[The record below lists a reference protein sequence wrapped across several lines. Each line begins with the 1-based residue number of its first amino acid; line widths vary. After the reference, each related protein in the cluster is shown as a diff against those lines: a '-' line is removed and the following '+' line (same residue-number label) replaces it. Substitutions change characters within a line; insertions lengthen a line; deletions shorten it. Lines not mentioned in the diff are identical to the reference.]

1 MTVVGD
7 FTKLPPAPKAKLRI
21 FQLGGLGEV
30 GRNMAVI
37 EYESQLIIVDCGLLF
52 PDETQP
58 GVDLILPDF
67 EPIRDRLTD
76 ISAIILTHGHEDHM
90 GAIPYLLREVPEIPI
105 YSSKFALALLAPK
118 LKEYRVAAPL
128 IEVSDRE
135 EIQIGDFKIK
145 FLAVTHSIPDAFAL
159 VIQTPVGA
167 ILHTGDFKID
177 PLPLD
182 GRLTDLELFAKAGE
196 IGIDLLMVDSTNA
209 EIPGFVPPERDIG
222 VVLER
227 VFKAATGRIVV
238 ASFAS
243 HVHRIQQVINAAAA
257 SGRSVA
263 LVGRSMVKNQTIAAE
278 LGYLKIPANTLI
290 ALDDVD
296 ELPANRVVVI
306 STGSQGEPMSALS
319 RIANGDHNIK
329 LTSTDTVVL
338 ASSLIPGNET
348 TVNHLINR
356 IMRTGATVIHKG
368 NANVHVS
375 GHAAA
380 GELLQLFNVVKP
392 KFVMPVHGEHRH
404 QVANAKLAQ
413 LAGVPEGNILIADN
427 GDLLQLD
434 TSSFELVGHVGVG
447 MVFVDGSSVGEVA
460 ETSLKDRRILGEEGF
475 ISVFLAVDLVNRK
488 VVAGPEVH
496 ARGFAEDE
504 QVFAGVI
511 PQIIAAVESALATG
525 PQDERALSQVVR
537 RTTGKWV
544 AAQHSR
550 RPMIVPVVVEA

>member
-1 MTVVGD
+1 MTDTQVVGI
-7 FTKLPPAPKAKLRI
+7 TTTAPSNRLRI

-30 GRNMAVI
+30 GRNMAIIELNGKLLVI
-37 EYESQLIIVDCGLLF
+37 DCGLLF

-67 EPIRDRLTD
+67 EPIRHRLAD
-76 ISAIILTHGHEDHM
+76 IQAIVLTHGHEDHM
-90 GAIPYLLREVPEIPI
+90 GAIPYLLREAPDIPI
-105 YSSKFALALLAPK
+105 YSSKLALALLAPK
-118 LKEYRVAAPL
+118 LKEYRVIAPL
-128 IEVSDRE
+128 ITVSDRE
-135 EIQIGDFKIK
+135 IVQIGDFQIQ

-159 VIQTPVGA
+159 VIKTVAGT

-182 GRLTDLELFAKAGE
+182 GRKTDLEMFSMVGSE
-196 IGIDLLMVDSTNA
+196 GVDVLMVDSTNA

-222 VVLER
+222 LVLNR
-227 VFKAATGRIVV
+227 VIGAAHGRVIV

-243 HVHRIQQVINAAAA
+243 HVHRIQQIINAAKLNN
-257 SGRSVA
+257 RVVA
-263 LVGRSMVKNQTIAAE
+263 MVGRSMVKNQTIAAE
-278 LGYLKIPANTLI
+278 LGYLKVPGGTLI
-290 ALDDVD
+290 AAEEVD
-296 ELPANRVVVI
+296 ELPANRVVII

-319 RIANGDHNIK
+319 RMANGDHNFA
-329 LTSTDTVVL
+329 LGPSDTVVL

-356 IMRTGATVIHKG
+356 IIRQGATVIHKG

-380 GELLQLFNVVKP
+380 GELLQLFSAVKP
-392 KFVMPVHGEHRH
+392 KYVMPVHGERRH

-413 LAGVPEGNILIADN
+413 LSGIAIENIVVADN
-427 GDLLQLD
+427 GDVI
-434 TSSFELVGHVGVG
+434 ELTKDELKIVDCFGVG
-447 MVFVDGSSVGEVA
+447 LVFVDGSSVGEVA

-475 ISVFLAVDLVNRK
+475 ISVFLAVDLVKGK

-496 ARGFAEDE
+496 ARGFAEDDA
-504 QVFAGVI
+504 VFKDVI
-511 PQIIAAVESALATG
+511 PQIVSAVEAALVSG
-525 PQDERALSQVVR
+525 KQDERTLSQIVR

>member
-1 MTVVGD
+1 MTDLESTGGIP
-7 FTKLPPAPKAKLRI
+7 KSPANTLRVY
-21 FQLGGLGEV
+21 QLGGLGEV
-30 GRNMAVI
+30 GRNMAIIELNSRLLVI
-37 EYESQLIIVDCGLLF
+37 DCGLLF

-67 EPIRDRLTD
+67 EPIRDRLSD
-76 ISAIILTHGHEDHM
+76 IEAIVLTHGHEDHM

-105 YSSKFALALLAPK
+105 YSSKLALALLAPK
-118 LKEYRVAAPL
+118 LKEYRVSAPL
-128 IEVSDRE
+128 ITVSDRE
-135 EIQIGDFKIK
+135 QVQIGEFNIQ

-159 VIQTPVGA
+159 AIRTVGGN

-182 GRLTDLELFAKAGE
+182 GRTTDLEMFRAAGDA
-196 IGIDLLMVDSTNA
+196 GIDLLMVDSTNA
-209 EIPGFVPPERDIG
+209 EIPGFVAPERDIG
-222 VVLER
+222 VVLQR
-227 VFKAATGRIVV
+227 VFAAASGRIIV

-243 HVHRIQQVINAAAA
+243 HVHRIQQVIDAAAA
-257 SGRSVA
+257 NNRMVA

-278 LGYLKIPANTLI
+278 LGYLKIPRGVLVAADEI
-290 ALDDVD
+290 D
-296 ELPANRVVVI
+296 ELPDNRIVII

-319 RIANGDHNIK
+319 RMANGDHNIS
-329 LTSTDTVVL
+329 LGATDTVVL

-348 TVNHLINR
+348 SVNHLINR
-356 IMRTGATVIHKG
+356 IIRQGAMVIHKG

-380 GELLQLFNVVKP
+380 GELLQLFNAVKP
-392 KFVMPVHGEHRH
+392 KFVMPVHGERRH
-404 QVANAKLAQ
+404 QVANGKLAE
-413 LAGVPEGNILIADN
+413 LAGIAKANVVLADN
-427 GDLLQLD
+427 GDVV
-434 TSSFELVGHVGVG
+434 ELSKAGIGVVGHLDVG

-475 ISVFLAVDLVNRK
+475 ISVFVAVDLVKGK

-496 ARGFAEDE
+496 ARGFAEDDS
-504 QVFAGVI
+504 VFADVI
-511 PQIIAAVESALATG
+511 PQIVVAIEAALVAG
-525 PQDERALSQVVR
+525 QRDERTLSQIVR

>member
-1 MTVVGD
+1 MIDYQAVGD
-7 FTKLPPAPKAKLRI
+7 ATTAPSNRLRI

-37 EYESQLIIVDCGLLF
+37 ELNGKLLVIDCGLLF

-67 EPIRDRLTD
+67 EPIRHRLAD
-76 ISAIILTHGHEDHM
+76 IQAIVLTHGHEDHM
-90 GAIPYLLREVPEIPI
+90 GAIPYLLREVPDLPI
-105 YSSKFALALLAPK
+105 YSSKLALALLAPK
-118 LKEYRVAAPL
+118 LKEYRVNAPL
-128 IEVSDRE
+128 ITVSDRE
-135 EIQIGDFKIK
+135 IVQIGEFQVQ

-159 VIQTPVGA
+159 VIKTDAGT

-182 GRLTDLELFAKAGE
+182 GRKTDLEMFRIAGSN
-196 IGIDLLMVDSTNA
+196 GVDVLMVDSTNA
-209 EIPGFVPPERDIG
+209 EIPGFVAPERDIG
-222 VVLER
+222 LVLNR
-227 VFKAATGRIVV
+227 VIGAAPGRVIV

-243 HVHRIQQVINAAAA
+243 HVHRIQQIIDAAK
-257 SGRSVA
+257 SCNRVVA
-263 LVGRSMVKNQTIAAE
+263 MVGRSMVKNQTIASE
-278 LGYLKIPANTLI
+278 LGYLKLPSGILI
-290 ALDDVD
+290 AANEVD
-296 ELPANRVVVI
+296 ELPANRVVII

-319 RIANGDHNIK
+319 RMANGDHNFS
-329 LTSTDTVVL
+329 LGPSDTVVL

-356 IMRTGATVIHKG
+356 IIRQGATVIHKG

-380 GELLQLFNVVKP
+380 GELLQLFSAVKP
-392 KFVMPVHGEHRH
+392 KFVMPVHGERRH

-413 LAGVPEGNILIADN
+413 LSGVNAENIIVADN
-427 GDLLQLD
+427 GDVVEL
-434 TSSFELVGHVGVG
+434 TSDGLKIVNHFGVG
-447 MVFVDGSSVGEVA
+447 LVYVDGSSVGEVA

-475 ISVFLAVDLVNRK
+475 ISVFVAVDLVKGK
-488 VVAGPEVH
+488 VVAGPELH
-496 ARGFAEDE
+496 ARGFAEDDT
-504 QVFAGVI
+504 VFNDVI
-511 PQIIAAVESALATG
+511 PQIVNAVEAALISG
-525 PQDERALSQVVR
+525 QQDERTLSQIVR

>member
-1 MTVVGD
+1 MIVSDSTSTISVAV
-7 FTKLPPAPKAKLRI
+7 KNALRI
-21 FQLGGLGEV
+21 YQLGGLGEV
-30 GRNMAVI
+30 GRNMAIIELNGKLLVI
-37 EYESQLIIVDCGLLF
+37 DCGLLF

-76 ISAIILTHGHEDHM
+76 IEAIVLTHGHEDHM
-90 GAIPYLLREVPEIPI
+90 GAIPYLLREVPELPI

-118 LKEYRVAAPL
+118 LKEYKVNAPL
-128 IEVSDRE
+128 VTVSDRE
-135 EIQIGDFKIK
+135 EVTIGEFKIQ

-159 VIQTPVGA
+159 VIKTPGGN

-182 GRLTDLELFAKAGE
+182 GRKTDLEMFHQAGAS
-196 IGIDLLMVDSTNA
+196 GIDLLMVDSTNA

-222 VVLER
+222 AVLNR
-227 VFKAATGRIVV
+227 VFSAAAGRIIV

-243 HVHRIQQVINAAAA
+243 HVHRIQQIIDAAVA
-257 SGRSVA
+257 SNRVVA
-263 LVGRSMVKNQTIAAE
+263 MVGRSMVKNQTIAAE
-278 LGYLKIPANTLI
+278 LGYLKIPGGTLI
-290 ALDDVD
+290 AADQID
-296 ELPANRVVVI
+296 ELPDNRVVII

-319 RIANGDHNIK
+319 RMANGDHNVS
-329 LTSTDTVVL
+329 LGANDTVVL

-348 TVNHLINR
+348 SVNHLINR
-356 IMRTGATVIHKG
+356 IIRQGATVIHKG

-380 GELLQLFNVVKP
+380 GELLQLFNAVKP
-392 KFVMPVHGEHRH
+392 RYVMPVHGERRH
-404 QVANAKLAQ
+404 QVANGKLAEMSG
-413 LAGVPEGNILIADN
+413 LSSANVLIADN
-427 GDLLQLD
+427 GDVVQL
-434 TSSFELVGHVGVG
+434 SNNKLEIVGHYGVG

-475 ISVFLAVDLVNRK
+475 ISVFLAVDLVNGK

-496 ARGFAEDE
+496 ARGFAENE
-504 QVFAGVI
+504 AVFDQVI
-511 PQIIAAVESALATG
+511 PQIVAAVEGALISG
-525 PQDERALSQVVR
+525 QQDERTLSQIVR

>member
-1 MTVVGD
+1 VTDTQVVGIA
-7 FTKLPPAPKAKLRI
+7 TTAPSNRLRI

-30 GRNMAVI
+30 GRNMAIIELNGKLLVI
-37 EYESQLIIVDCGLLF
+37 DCGLLF

-67 EPIRDRLTD
+67 EPIRHRLAD
-76 ISAIILTHGHEDHM
+76 IQAIVLTHGHEDHM
-90 GAIPYLLREVPEIPI
+90 GAIPYLLREAPDIPI
-105 YSSKFALALLAPK
+105 YSSKLALALLAPK
-118 LKEYRVAAPL
+118 LKEYRVIAPL
-128 IEVSDRE
+128 ITVSDRE
-135 EIQIGDFKIK
+135 IVQIGDFQIQ

-159 VIQTPVGA
+159 VIKTVAGT

-182 GRLTDLELFAKAGE
+182 GRKTDLEMFSMVGSE
-196 IGIDLLMVDSTNA
+196 GVDVLMVDSTNA

-222 VVLER
+222 LVLNR
-227 VFKAATGRIVV
+227 VIGAAPGRVIV

-243 HVHRIQQVINAAAA
+243 HVHRIQQIINAAKLNN
-257 SGRSVA
+257 RVVA
-263 LVGRSMVKNQTIAAE
+263 MVGRSMVKNQTIAAE
-278 LGYLKIPANTLI
+278 LGYLKVPGGTLI
-290 ALDDVD
+290 AAEKVD
-296 ELPANRVVVI
+296 ELPANRVVII

-319 RIANGDHNIK
+319 RMANGDHNFA
-329 LTSTDTVVL
+329 LGPSDTVVL
-338 ASSLIPGNET
+338 ATSLIPGNET

-356 IMRTGATVIHKG
+356 IIRQGATVIHKG

-380 GELLQLFNVVKP
+380 GELLQLFSAVKP
-392 KFVMPVHGEHRH
+392 KYVMPVHGERRH

-413 LAGVPEGNILIADN
+413 LSGIAIKNIVVADN
-427 GDLLQLD
+427 GDVI
-434 TSSFELVGHVGVG
+434 ELTKDELKIVDCFGVG
-447 MVFVDGSSVGEVA
+447 LVFVDGSSVGEVA

-475 ISVFLAVDLVNRK
+475 ISVFLAVDLVKGK

-496 ARGFAEDE
+496 ARGFAEDDA
-504 QVFAGVI
+504 VFEDVI
-511 PQIIAAVESALATG
+511 PQIVSAVEAALVSG
-525 PQDERALSQVVR
+525 KQDERTLSQIVR

>member
-1 MTVVGD
+1 VTDTQVVGIA
-7 FTKLPPAPKAKLRI
+7 TTAPSNRLRI

-30 GRNMAVI
+30 GRNMAIIELNGKLLVI
-37 EYESQLIIVDCGLLF
+37 DCGLLF

-67 EPIRDRLTD
+67 EPIRHRLAD
-76 ISAIILTHGHEDHM
+76 IQAIVLTHGHEDHM
-90 GAIPYLLREVPEIPI
+90 GAIPYLLREAPDIPI
-105 YSSKFALALLAPK
+105 YSSKLALALLAPK
-118 LKEYRVAAPL
+118 LKEYRVIAPL
-128 IEVSDRE
+128 ITVSDRE
-135 EIQIGDFKIK
+135 IVQIGDFQIQ

-159 VIQTPVGA
+159 VIKTVAGT

-182 GRLTDLELFAKAGE
+182 GRKTDLEMFSMVGSE
-196 IGIDLLMVDSTNA
+196 GVDVLMVDSTNA

-222 VVLER
+222 LVLNR
-227 VFKAATGRIVV
+227 VIGAAPGRVIV

-243 HVHRIQQVINAAAA
+243 HVHRIQQIINAAKLNN
-257 SGRSVA
+257 RVVA
-263 LVGRSMVKNQTIAAE
+263 MVGRSMVKNQTIAAE
-278 LGYLKIPANTLI
+278 LGYLKVPGGTLI
-290 ALDDVD
+290 AAEKVD
-296 ELPANRVVVI
+296 ELPANRVVII

-319 RIANGDHNIK
+319 RMANGDHNFA
-329 LTSTDTVVL
+329 LGPSDTVVL
-338 ASSLIPGNET
+338 ATSLIPGNET

-356 IMRTGATVIHKG
+356 IIRQGATVIHKG

-380 GELLQLFNVVKP
+380 GELLQLFSAVKP
-392 KFVMPVHGEHRH
+392 KYVMPVHGERRH
-404 QVANAKLAQ
+404 QVANATLAQ
-413 LAGVPEGNILIADN
+413 LSGIAIKNIVVADN
-427 GDLLQLD
+427 GDVI
-434 TSSFELVGHVGVG
+434 ELTKDELKIVDCFGVG
-447 MVFVDGSSVGEVA
+447 LVFVDGSSVGEVA

-475 ISVFLAVDLVNRK
+475 ISVFLAVDLVKGK

-496 ARGFAEDE
+496 ARGFAEDDA
-504 QVFAGVI
+504 VFEDVI
-511 PQIIAAVESALATG
+511 PQIVSAVEAALVSG
-525 PQDERALSQVVR
+525 KQDERTLSQIVR

>member
-1 MTVVGD
+1 MTDLESNGGI
-7 FTKLPPAPKAKLRI
+7 PKSSANTLRVY
-21 FQLGGLGEV
+21 QLGGLGEV
-30 GRNMAVI
+30 GRNMAIIEFNGRLLVI
-37 EYESQLIIVDCGLLF
+37 DCGLLF

-67 EPIRDRLTD
+67 EPIRDRLSD
-76 ISAIILTHGHEDHM
+76 IEAIVLTHGHEDHM
-90 GAIPYLLREVPEIPI
+90 GAIPYLLREAPEIPI
-105 YSSKFALALLAPK
+105 YSSKLALALLAPK
-118 LKEYRVAAPL
+118 LKEYRVSAPL
-128 IEVSDRE
+128 ITVSDRE
-135 EIQIGDFKIK
+135 QVQIGEFNIQ

-159 VIQTPVGA
+159 VIRTAGGN

-182 GRLTDLELFAKAGE
+182 GRTTDLEMFRAAGTG
-196 IGIDLLMVDSTNA
+196 GIDLLMVDSTNA

-222 VVLER
+222 VVLQR
-227 VFKAATGRIVV
+227 VFAAASGRIIV

-243 HVHRIQQVINAAAA
+243 HVHRIQQVIDAAAA
-257 SGRSVA
+257 NNRMVA

-278 LGYLKIPANTLI
+278 LGYLKIPGGVLVAADEI
-290 ALDDVD
+290 D
-296 ELPANRVVVI
+296 ELPDNRIVII

-319 RIANGDHNIK
+319 RMANGDHNIS
-329 LTSTDTVVL
+329 LGATDTVVL

-348 TVNHLINR
+348 SVNHLINR
-356 IMRTGATVIHKG
+356 IIRQGAMVIHKG

-380 GELLQLFNVVKP
+380 GELLQLFNAVKP
-392 KFVMPVHGEHRH
+392 KFVMPVHGERRH
-404 QVANAKLAQ
+404 QVANGRLAE
-413 LAGVPEGNILIADN
+413 LAGIAKANVVLADN
-427 GDLLQLD
+427 GDVVEVS
-434 TSSFELVGHVGVG
+434 TAGIEIVGHLDVG

-475 ISVFLAVDLVNRK
+475 ISVFVAVDLVKGK

-496 ARGFAEDE
+496 ARGFAEDDS
-504 QVFAGVI
+504 VFADVI
-511 PQIIAAVESALATG
+511 PQIVVAIEAALVAG
-525 PQDERALSQVVR
+525 QRDERTLSQIVR

>member
-1 MTVVGD
+1 M
-7 FTKLPPAPKAKLRI
+7 

-30 GRNMAVI
+30 GRNMAIIELNGKLLVI
-37 EYESQLIIVDCGLLF
+37 DCGLLF

-67 EPIRDRLTD
+67 EPIRHRLAD
-76 ISAIILTHGHEDHM
+76 IQAIVLTHGHEDHM
-90 GAIPYLLREVPEIPI
+90 GAIPYLLREAPDIPI
-105 YSSKFALALLAPK
+105 YSSKLALALLAPK
-118 LKEYRVAAPL
+118 LKEYRVIAPL
-128 IEVSDRE
+128 ITVSDRE
-135 EIQIGDFKIK
+135 IVQIGDFQIQ

-159 VIQTPVGA
+159 VIKTVAGT

-182 GRLTDLELFAKAGE
+182 GRKTDLEMFSMVGSE
-196 IGIDLLMVDSTNA
+196 GVDVLMVDSTNA

-222 VVLER
+222 LVLNR
-227 VFKAATGRIVV
+227 VIGAAPGRVIV

-243 HVHRIQQVINAAAA
+243 HVHRIQQIINAAKLNN
-257 SGRSVA
+257 RVVA
-263 LVGRSMVKNQTIAAE
+263 MVGRSMVKNQTIAAE
-278 LGYLKIPANTLI
+278 LGYLKVPGGTLI
-290 ALDDVD
+290 AAEKVD
-296 ELPANRVVVI
+296 ELPANRVVII

-319 RIANGDHNIK
+319 RMANGDHNFA
-329 LTSTDTVVL
+329 LGPSDTVVL
-338 ASSLIPGNET
+338 ATSLIPGNET

-356 IMRTGATVIHKG
+356 IIRQGATVIHKG

-380 GELLQLFNVVKP
+380 GELLQLFSAVKP
-392 KFVMPVHGEHRH
+392 KYVMPVHGERRH

-413 LAGVPEGNILIADN
+413 LSGIAIKNIVVADN
-427 GDLLQLD
+427 GDVI
-434 TSSFELVGHVGVG
+434 ELTKDELKIVDCFGVG
-447 MVFVDGSSVGEVA
+447 LVFVDGSSVGEVA

-475 ISVFLAVDLVNRK
+475 ISVFLAVDLVKGK

-496 ARGFAEDE
+496 ARGFAEDDA
-504 QVFAGVI
+504 VFEDVI
-511 PQIIAAVESALATG
+511 PQIVSAVEAALVSG
-525 PQDERALSQVVR
+525 KQDERTLSQIVR

>member
-1 MTVVGD
+1 MTDLESIGGIP
-7 FTKLPPAPKAKLRI
+7 KSPANTLRVY
-21 FQLGGLGEV
+21 QLGGLGEV
-30 GRNMAVI
+30 GRNMAIIELNGRLIVI
-37 EYESQLIIVDCGLLF
+37 DCGLLF

-67 EPIRDRLTD
+67 EPIRDRLSD
-76 ISAIILTHGHEDHM
+76 IEAIVLTHGHEDHM
-90 GAIPYLLREVPEIPI
+90 GAIPYLLREAPEIPI
-105 YSSKFALALLAPK
+105 YSSKLALALLAPK
-118 LKEYRVAAPL
+118 LKEYRVNAPL
-128 IEVSDRE
+128 ITVADRE
-135 EIQIGDFKIK
+135 QVQIGEFNVQ

-159 VIQTPVGA
+159 IIRTIGGN

-182 GRLTDLELFAKAGE
+182 GRTTDLEMFRAAGDA
-196 IGIDLLMVDSTNA
+196 GIDLLMVDSTNA

-222 VVLER
+222 VVLQR
-227 VFKAATGRIVV
+227 VFAAASGRIIV

-243 HVHRIQQVINAAAA
+243 HVHRIQQIIDAAVANN
-257 SGRSVA
+257 RMVA

-278 LGYLKIPANTLI
+278 LGYLKIPGG
-290 ALDDVD
+290 ALVAADEID
-296 ELPANRVVVI
+296 ELPDNRIVII

-319 RIANGDHNIK
+319 RMANGDHNIS
-329 LTSTDTVVL
+329 LGATDTVVL

-348 TVNHLINR
+348 SVNHLINR
-356 IMRTGATVIHKG
+356 IIRQGAMVIHKG

-380 GELLQLFNVVKP
+380 GELLQLFNAVKP
-392 KFVMPVHGEHRH
+392 KFVMPVHGERRH
-404 QVANAKLAQ
+404 QVANGKLAE
-413 LAGVPEGNILIADN
+413 LAGIAKANVVLADN
-427 GDLLQLD
+427 GDLVEVSTAGID
-434 TSSFELVGHVGVG
+434 IVGHLDVG

-475 ISVFLAVDLVNRK
+475 ISVFVAVDLVKGK

-496 ARGFAEDE
+496 ARGFAEDDS
-504 QVFAGVI
+504 VFADVI
-511 PQIIAAVESALATG
+511 PQIVVAIEAALVAG
-525 PQDERALSQVVR
+525 QRDERTLSQIVR

>member
-1 MTVVGD
+1 MTDTQVVGIA
-7 FTKLPPAPKAKLRI
+7 TTAPSNRLRI

-30 GRNMAVI
+30 GRNMAIIELNGKLLVI
-37 EYESQLIIVDCGLLF
+37 DCGLLF

-67 EPIRDRLTD
+67 EPIRHRLAD
-76 ISAIILTHGHEDHM
+76 IQAIVLTHGHEDHM
-90 GAIPYLLREVPEIPI
+90 GAIPYLLREAPDIPI
-105 YSSKFALALLAPK
+105 YSSKLALALLAPK
-118 LKEYRVAAPL
+118 LKEYRVIAPL
-128 IEVSDRE
+128 ITVSDRE
-135 EIQIGDFKIK
+135 IVQIGDFQIQ

-159 VIQTPVGA
+159 VIKTVAGT

-182 GRLTDLELFAKAGE
+182 GRKTDLEMFSMVGSE
-196 IGIDLLMVDSTNA
+196 GVDVLMVDSTNA

-222 VVLER
+222 LVLNR
-227 VFKAATGRIVV
+227 VIGAAPGRVIV

-243 HVHRIQQVINAAAA
+243 HVHRIQQIINAAKLNN
-257 SGRSVA
+257 RVVA
-263 LVGRSMVKNQTIAAE
+263 MVGRSMVKNQTIAAE
-278 LGYLKIPANTLI
+278 LGYLKVPGGTLI
-290 ALDDVD
+290 AAEKVD
-296 ELPANRVVVI
+296 ELPANRVVII

-319 RIANGDHNIK
+319 RMANGDHNFA
-329 LTSTDTVVL
+329 LGPSDTVVL
-338 ASSLIPGNET
+338 ATSLIPGNET

-356 IMRTGATVIHKG
+356 IIRQGATVIHKG

-380 GELLQLFNVVKP
+380 GELLQLFSAVKP
-392 KFVMPVHGEHRH
+392 KYVMPVHGERRH

-413 LAGVPEGNILIADN
+413 LSGIAIKNIVVADN
-427 GDLLQLD
+427 GDVI
-434 TSSFELVGHVGVG
+434 ELTKDELKIVDCFGVG
-447 MVFVDGSSVGEVA
+447 LVFVDGSSVGEVA

-475 ISVFLAVDLVNRK
+475 ISVFLAVDLVKGK

-496 ARGFAEDE
+496 ARGFAEDDA
-504 QVFAGVI
+504 VFEDVI
-511 PQIIAAVESALATG
+511 PQIVSAVEAALVSG
-525 PQDERALSQVVR
+525 KQDERTLSQIVR

>member
-1 MTVVGD
+1 VTD
-7 FTKLPPAPKAKLRI
+7 FDSTGVIATAPANTLRI
-21 FQLGGLGEV
+21 YQLGGLGEV
-30 GRNMAVI
+30 GRNMAIIELNNRLLVI
-37 EYESQLIIVDCGLLF
+37 DCGLLF

-67 EPIRDRLTD
+67 EPIRNRLSD
-76 ISAIILTHGHEDHM
+76 IEAIVLTHGHEDHM
-90 GAIPYLLREVPEIPI
+90 GAIPYLLREVPDLPI
-105 YSSKFALALLAPK
+105 YSSKLALALLAPK

-128 IEVSDRE
+128 ITVTDRE
-135 EIQIGDFKIK
+135 QVQIGEFKVQ

-159 VIQTPVGA
+159 VIETPGGT

-182 GRLTDLELFAKAGE
+182 GRTTDLEMFRNAGLS
-196 IGIDLLMVDSTNA
+196 GVDVLMVDSTNA
-209 EIPGFVPPERDIG
+209 EVPGFVPPERDIG
-222 VVLER
+222 VVLQR
-227 VFKAATGRIVV
+227 VFAAAPGRIIV

-243 HVHRIQQVINAAAA
+243 HVHRIQQIINAAHS
-257 SGRSVA
+257 SGRMIA
-263 LVGRSMVKNQTIAAE
+263 FVGRSMVKNQTIAAE
-278 LGYLKIPANTLI
+278 LGYLKIPGAMLLAADEI
-290 ALDDVD
+290 D
-296 ELPANRVVVI
+296 ELPANRVVII

-319 RIANGDHNIK
+319 RMANGDHNIS
-329 LTSTDTVVL
+329 LGETDTVVL

-348 TVNHLINR
+348 SVNHLINR
-356 IMRTGATVIHKG
+356 IIRQGAMVIHKG

-380 GELLQLFNVVKP
+380 GELLQLFNAVQP
-392 KFVMPVHGEHRH
+392 KYVMPVHGERRH
-404 QVANAKLAQ
+404 QVANGRLAQ
-413 LAGVPEGNILIADN
+413 LAGISAQNVLLADN
-427 GDLLQLD
+427 GDVVQV
-434 TSSFELVGHVGVG
+434 SAKQIEIVGHLDVG

-475 ISVFLAVDLVNRK
+475 ISVFLAVDLVNGK

-496 ARGFAEDE
+496 ARGFAEDDS
-504 QVFAGVI
+504 VFTDVL
-511 PQIIAAVESALATG
+511 PQIVAAVEAALVAG
-525 PQDERALSQVVR
+525 QRDERTLSQIVR

>member
-1 MTVVGD
+1 VTASASAQSKDLNHGD
-7 FTKLPPAPKAKLRI
+7 KLRI

-30 GRNMAVI
+30 GRNMAILEFNSKLLVI
-37 EYESQLIIVDCGLLF
+37 DCGLLF

-58 GVDLILPDF
+58 GIDLILPDF
-67 EPIRDRLTD
+67 EPIRHRLSD
-76 ISAIILTHGHEDHM
+76 IEAIVLTHGHEDHM
-90 GAIPYLLREVPEIPI
+90 GAIPYLLREAPDIPI
-105 YSSKFALALLAPK
+105 YSSKLALALLAPK
-118 LKEYRVAAPL
+118 LKEYRVSAPL
-128 IEVSDRE
+128 ITVTDRE
-135 EIQIGDFKIK
+135 TVQVGEFEIQ

-159 VIQTPVGA
+159 VIKTPAGNV
-167 ILHTGDFKID
+167 LHTGDFKID

-182 GRLTDLELFAKAGE
+182 GRKTDLEMFSQAGLA
-196 IGIDLLMVDSTNA
+196 GIDVLMVDSTNA

-222 VVLER
+222 QVLER
-227 VFKAATGRIVV
+227 VIAAAPGRVIV

-243 HVHRIQQVINAAAA
+243 HVHRIQQIINAARANN
-257 SGRSVA
+257 RVVA

-278 LGYLKIPANTLI
+278 LGYLKVPAGILI
-290 ALDDVD
+290 AADEVD
-296 ELPANRVVVI
+296 ELPANRVVII

-319 RIANGDHNIK
+319 RMANGDHNFS
-329 LTSTDTVVL
+329 LNASDTVIL

-356 IMRTGATVIHKG
+356 IIRQGTTVIHKG

-380 GELLQLFNVVKP
+380 GELLQLFEVVKP
-392 KFVMPVHGEHRH
+392 KYVMPVHGERRH
-404 QVANAKLAQ
+404 QVANAKLAELSGISTNQ
-413 LAGVPEGNILIADN
+413 IVIADN
-427 GDLLQLD
+427 GDVV
-434 TSSFELVGHVGVG
+434 ELANGEIGIVDHYGVG
-447 MVFVDGSSVGEVA
+447 LVFVDGSSVGEVA

-475 ISVFLAVDLVNRK
+475 ISVFLAVDLVNGK
-488 VVAGPEVH
+488 VVVGPEVH
-496 ARGFAEDE
+496 ARGFSESENVFDE
-504 QVFAGVI
+504 VM

-525 PQDERALSQVVR
+525 QQDERTLSQIVR

>member
-1 MTVVGD
+1 MTDTQVVGIA
-7 FTKLPPAPKAKLRI
+7 TTAPSNRLRI

-30 GRNMAVI
+30 GRNMAIIELNGKLLVI
-37 EYESQLIIVDCGLLF
+37 DCGLLF

-67 EPIRDRLTD
+67 EPIRHRLAD
-76 ISAIILTHGHEDHM
+76 IQAIVLTHGHEDHM
-90 GAIPYLLREVPEIPI
+90 GAIPYLLREAPDIPI
-105 YSSKFALALLAPK
+105 YSSKLALALLAPK
-118 LKEYRVAAPL
+118 LKEYRVIAPL
-128 IEVSDRE
+128 ITVSDRE
-135 EIQIGDFKIK
+135 IVQIGDFQIQ

-159 VIQTPVGA
+159 VIKTVAGT

-182 GRLTDLELFAKAGE
+182 GRKTDLEMFSMVGSE
-196 IGIDLLMVDSTNA
+196 GVDVLMVDSTNA

-222 VVLER
+222 LVLNR
-227 VFKAATGRIVV
+227 VIGAAPGRVIV

-243 HVHRIQQVINAAAA
+243 HVHRIQQIINAAKLNN
-257 SGRSVA
+257 RVVA
-263 LVGRSMVKNQTIAAE
+263 MVGRSMVKNQTIAAE
-278 LGYLKIPANTLI
+278 LGYLKVPGGTLI
-290 ALDDVD
+290 AAEEVD
-296 ELPANRVVVI
+296 ELPANRVVII

-319 RIANGDHNIK
+319 RMANGDHNFA
-329 LTSTDTVVL
+329 LGPSDTVVL

-356 IMRTGATVIHKG
+356 IIRQGATVIHKG

-380 GELLQLFNVVKP
+380 GELLQLFSAVKP
-392 KFVMPVHGEHRH
+392 KYVMPVHGERRH

-413 LAGVPEGNILIADN
+413 LSGIAIENIVVADN
-427 GDLLQLD
+427 GDVI
-434 TSSFELVGHVGVG
+434 ELTKDELKIVDCFGVG
-447 MVFVDGSSVGEVA
+447 LVFVDGSSVGEVA

-475 ISVFLAVDLVNRK
+475 ISVFLAVDLVKGK

-496 ARGFAEDE
+496 ARGFAEDDA
-504 QVFAGVI
+504 VFEDVI
-511 PQIIAAVESALATG
+511 PQIVSAVEAALVSG
-525 PQDERALSQVVR
+525 KQDERTLSQIVR